1 MTPPKSFYDFTLQFH
16 QDLDVVYPGWAETLD
31 GRIQIYEDFRQG
43 YGDQAVRE
51 LATYCE
57 ELLADSETDLG
68 SLWFTESKAE
78 LVIQDEGVR
87 FLFNDFLGWIGSLS

>member
-1 MTPPKSFYDFTLQFH
+1 MKNIFAPRERSSGRATEIKAW
-16 QDLDVVYPGWAETLD
+16 VD

-68 SLWFTESKAE
+68 SLWFTESKAD